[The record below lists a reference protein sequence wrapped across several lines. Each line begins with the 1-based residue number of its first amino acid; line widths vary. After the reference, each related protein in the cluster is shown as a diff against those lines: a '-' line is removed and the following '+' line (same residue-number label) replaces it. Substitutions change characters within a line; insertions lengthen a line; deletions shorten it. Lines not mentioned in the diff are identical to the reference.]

1 MKSSNTFYAY
11 IHARPTTVDAGG
23 VFYVGKG
30 KEDRYKDFFHRSLY
44 HKNIV
49 SKYGKENLLIGKIE
63 CSNEQ
68 TAKDLEI
75 GLIKCFKRMRVKL
88 ANFTDG
94 GEGLSGYKHREET
107 KRKQSIAKLGKP
119 RSTETKEKLRL
130 ANLGKPGTFL
140 GKKHSEETKRK
151 ISLSRLGKPNPSARK
166 KMPQWIKDKL
176 SEIQLSKPV
185 ATCPWCGF
193 TKRHSNAMKRY
204 HFENCKMKESKNAS
218 LS

>member
-1 MKSSNTFYAY
+1 MSYSPSFYAY
-11 IHARPTTVDAGG
+11 IHARPTTVDANG

-30 KEDRYKDFFHRSLY
+30 KGDRYKDFSHRTFF

-49 SKYGKENLLIGKIE
+49 AKHGKENLLIGKLD
-63 CSNEQ
+63 CSSEQ
-68 TAKDLEI
+68 IAKDLEI
-75 GLIKCFKRMRVKL
+75 GLIKCFKKMQVRL

-94 GEGLSGYKHREET
+94 GEGLSGYRHREET
-107 KRKQSIAKLGKP
+107 KQKQRLSKLGKP
-119 RSTETKEKLRL
+119 RSAETKEKLRL
-130 ANLGKPGTFL
+130 ANLGKPGTFF

-151 ISLSRLGKPNPSARK
+151 ISLSRLGKPNPSARR
-166 KMPQWIKDKL
+166 KMPQWVKDKL

-185 ATCPWCGF
+185 VTCPWCGF

-204 HFENCKMKESKNAS
+204 HFENCKMKESKDVS

>member
-1 MKSSNTFYAY
+1 MNVKENFYAY
-11 IHARPTTVDAGG
+11 IHARPTTVDANG
-23 VFYVGKG
+23 VFYIGKG
-30 KEDRYKDFFHRSLY
+30 KGDRYKDFSHRTFY

-49 SKYGKENLLIGKIE
+49 NKYGKENLLIGKIY
-63 CSNEQ
+63 CSSEQ
-68 TAKDLEI
+68 IAKDLEI
-75 GLIKCFKRMRVKL
+75 GLIKCFKRMQVKL

-107 KRKQSIAKLGKP
+107 KRKQSISRLGRKI
-119 RSTETKEKLRL
+119 SLETKEKLRL

-151 ISLSRLGKPNPSARK
+151 ISLLKLGKPNPSARR
-166 KMPQWIKDKL
+166 KMEQWVKDK
-176 SEIQLSKPV
+176 ISKVKMNRPI
-185 ATCPWCGF
+185 ASCPWCGL

-204 HFENCKMKESKNAS
+204 HFDNCKMKEKGNAS